1 MDIANSNGIQTAGD
15 VDCKEIWLIDT
26 KNKNARINLLNMF
39 VDFTV
44 YEDIFSPILSG
55 YVALI
60 ESQNLIESVPIVGG
74 EMIIATF
81 ATPSMKEMTF
91 EFFVTK
97 VGTREHQDKT
107 NMYTL
112 EFVSYQG
119 YVDMNKRVSKVYS
132 GNTSV
137 IAYNAFKEHF
147 GNTLVDIDQSDN
159 VIKFISPYWSPM
171 KIINYVACF
180 AQHPNRSITTPN
192 FLFYQTN
199 KGHKFKSLTTLFAQ
213 APISEY
219 FFDKNPAR
227 LHADDGTSVRDIERE
242 YKTIKELTFVES
254 NDYIKQT
261 MNGAYNHR
269 VFGVDIYH
277 KKFALKTY
285 SYQDAFH
292 LTEHTDK
299 SKLSV
304 MPMSKA
310 SGLHSI
316 EHTYPNSHNG
326 ITDSGDELK
335 AKRISLLAQL
345 ETFKL
350 DIVVHGRTD
359 FEVGKTIFIWLNKF
373 KSSDDSDATAENYDT
388 VYSGKY
394 LVTAIQHR
402 FTMTKHLMNMQ
413 VIKDSSFREI
423 TNK

>member
-1 MDIANSNGIQTAGD
+1 MDIANSNGIQSAGD
-15 VDCKEIWLIDT
+15 VDCKEIWLVDT
-26 KNKNARINLLNMF
+26 KNGNNRINLLNMF

-44 YEDIFSPILSG
+44 YEDLFSPILSG

-81 ATPSMKEMTF
+81 ATPTMKAITF

-112 EFVSYQG
+112 EFISYEG
-119 YVDMNKRVSKVYS
+119 YVDLNKRVSKVYS
-132 GNTSV
+132 GNTSFLANK
-137 IAYNAFKEHF
+137 IFTEHF
-147 GNTLVDIDQSDN
+147 GGTLTDIDQSDN
-159 VIKFISPYWSPM
+159 VIKFISPYWHPM

-180 AQHPNRSITTPN
+180 AQHPNKDITTSN
-192 FLFYQTN
+192 FLFYQSN
-199 KGHKFKSLTTLFAQ
+199 KGHKFKSISKLFSQ
-213 APISEY
+213 SPITEY

-227 LHADDGTSVRDIERE
+227 LHSEDGTSVRDIERE
-242 YKTIKELTFVES
+242 YNTIKELTFVES

-261 MNGAYNHR
+261 MNGSYNHR
-269 VFGVDIYH
+269 VFGVDLFNKRFNQRSY
-277 KKFALKTY
+277 F
-285 SYQDAFH
+285 YQDSFH
-292 LTEHTDK
+292 KTVHTDN

-304 MPMSKA
+304 MPMSKT

-316 EHTYPNSHNG
+316 VHVYPNMFDG
-326 ITDSGDELK
+326 ISDIGDELK
-335 AKRISLLAQL
+335 AKRISLLSQL

-359 FEVGKTIFIWLNKF
+359 FEVGKTVKIWMNKF
-373 KSSDDSDATAENYDT
+373 RSADNTDASEDKFDT

-394 LVTAIQHR
+394 LITAIQHR

-413 VIKDSSFREI
+413 VIKESSMTEI
-423 TNK
+423 KVS